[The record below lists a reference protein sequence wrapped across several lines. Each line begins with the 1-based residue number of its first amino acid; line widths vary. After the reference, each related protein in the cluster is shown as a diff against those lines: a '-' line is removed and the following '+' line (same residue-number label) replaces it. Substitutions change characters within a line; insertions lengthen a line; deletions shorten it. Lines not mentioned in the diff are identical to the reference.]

1 MLRMLKL
8 MANSMVRPESFG
20 LNLGVQLPANLPPSG
35 LADRNEKET
44 IGAGLA
50 GLEDLMSDNEKVW
63 NLLLML
69 NQTVDVTQN
78 ENFANVFE
86 KRFELFKN
94 QRNLIIS
101 KLIQMVSIEKKAG
114 RQYFSRYLDDLRV
127 LLASNLHF
135 TTKKIEDLRRESIED
150 FEAIFHLTLGIKNAL
165 QLCSL
170 NLT

>member
-8 MANSMVRPESFG
+8 MANSMVKPESFG
-20 LNLGVQLPANLPPSG
+20 LNVGVRLPGTVPPSG
-35 LADRNEKET
+35 LAERHKKET

-50 GLEDLMSDNEKVW
+50 GLDELLSDNEKVW
-63 NLLLML
+63 NYLLML
-69 NQTVDVTQN
+69 NQTVDLTKT
-78 ENFANVFE
+78 ENFTSVFE
-86 KRFELFKN
+86 NRFELFKN

-101 KLIQMVSIEKKAG
+101 KLIQLVGIEKKAG

-135 TTKKIEDLRRESIED
+135 TSKKIEDLRSESIDD
-150 FEAIFHLTLGIKNAL
+150 FEAIFHLTLGMKNAL